1 MKKRIVWYVFTLLV
15 YLAFY
20 LIISLPMVYLINE
33 VSNLFYLLLLVY
45 VPTIFILFKQCYY
58 RMQLIDDEVWK

>member
-15 YLAFY
+15 YLALY

-45 VPTIFILFKQCYY
+45 VPTAFILFKQCYY

>member
-45 VPTIFILFKQCYY
+45 VPTSFILFKQCYY